1 MGRVF
6 LGLPGPWADD
16 NREASDHYTAK
27 IGGLPDWPSP
37 LMAWGLDYLKCSICG
52 NKLCLVGQVPAP
64 ITSGKLIVEDRVLY
78 IFGCIAPK
86 CGSSPLSWR
95 AIRIQRSCEDEQSN
109 STCCDAVMAASGS
122 VSAGEHDWW
131 NDLDEN
137 DEDVDLEDLGRA
149 LAEAATVTSN
159 SKKPNRHE
167 NSEKVAKWSPSRS
180 ISRQA
185 DDSIPVM
192 PCFYIYTLEEP
203 YSKDVTSVCLNCSS
217 LSINVDNHVQEEV
230 LDEEHYEYDRA
241 VMADRTYLKFKKRL
255 DANPEQCFRYSNG
268 GKPLLASKE
277 IGDPGRCKLCGGPRQ
292 LEMQLMPPLFYF
304 LHEAADD
311 SQKDALENWNWM
323 TAIIYTCS
331 ESCYDSQNAEFRS
344 GDWIVAEEA
353 VLVQCEKSLE
363 QALLDYISH
372 YTASPTHGPY
382 SRGVKSG
389 CPDQI
394 H

>member
-6 LGLPGPWADD
+6 LGMPGQWADD

-37 LMAWGLDYLKCSICG
+37 LIAWGSDFLECSICG

-64 ITSGKLIVEDRVLY
+64 ITSGNLKVEDRVLC

-95 AIRIQRSCEDEQSN
+95 AIRIQRSCEDEESN
-109 STCCDAVMAASGS
+109 STCCDAVVAATHS
-122 VSAGEHDWW
+122 VSARENNWW

-137 DEDVDLEDLGRA
+137 DEDADLEELGRA

-159 SKKPNRHE
+159 SKKPNGHE
-167 NSEKVAKWSPSRS
+167 NSEKVAKSSPSRP
-180 ISRQA
+180 ISRQV

-203 YSKDVTSVCLNCSS
+203 YSKDVTSARLNFSS
-217 LSINVDNHVQEEV
+217 LSINVDNHVRKEV
-230 LDEEHYEYDRA
+230 LEDERYEYDRA
-241 VMADRTYLKFKKRL
+241 LMADRTYFKFKKRL
-255 DANPEQCFRYSNG
+255 DAYPEQCFRYSNG
-268 GKPLLASKE
+268 GKPLLATKE

-292 LEMQLMPPLFYF
+292 FEMQLMPPLLYF

-331 ESCYDSQNAEFRS
+331 KSCYDTQNEEFRS

-353 VLVQCEKSLE
+353 VLVQCEKSLK
-363 QALLDYISH
+363 QAVLDYISH
-372 YTASPTHGPY
+372 YTALPSHGSF
-382 SRGVKSG
+382 SRGANSG
-389 CPDQI
+389 SPDQMN
-394 H
+394 

>member
-6 LGLPGPWADD
+6 LGMPGPWADD

-37 LMAWGLDYLKCSICG
+37 LMDWGSDFLKCSICG

-64 ITSGKLIVEDRVLY
+64 ITSGNLKVEDRVLY

-95 AIRIQRSCEDEQSN
+95 AIRIQRSCEEKESN
-109 STCCDAVMAASGS
+109 STCCDMGMAATPS
-122 VSAGEHDWW
+122 VSPGENNWW

-137 DEDVDLEDLGRA
+137 DEDVDLEELGRA
-149 LAEAATVTSN
+149 LAEAATVTSS
-159 SKKPNRHE
+159 SKKLNRQE
-167 NSEKVAKWSPSRS
+167 NSEEVAKLSLSRP
-180 ISRQA
+180 ISRQV

-203 YSKDVTSVCLNCSS
+203 YSKDATSACLNYSS
-217 LSINVDNHVQEEV
+217 LSINVDNHVREEV
-230 LDEEHYEYDRA
+230 LDEESYEYDRA
-241 VMADRTYLKFKKRL
+241 LMADRTYFKFKKRL
-255 DANPEQCFRYSNG
+255 DAYPEQCLRYSNG
-268 GKPLLASKE
+268 GKPLLATKE

-292 LEMQLMPPLFYF
+292 FEMQLMPPLLYF

-331 ESCYDSQNAEFRS
+331 KSCYDSQNEEFRS

-353 VLVQCEKSLE
+353 VLLQCEKSLK
-363 QALLDYISH
+363 QAVLDYISH
-372 YTASPTHGPY
+372 YTAMP
-382 SRGVKSG
+382 SRGPFSHGVNTG
-389 CPDQI
+389 YPD
-394 H
+394 